1 MTMLTDAEQ
10 NQLNDELDGPI
21 THKIKRM
28 LSQAEQRI
36 LQQVAPIQDKVEQHD
51 GFITNFAQSFSHV
64 SGFLQKAT
72 GKK

>member
-51 GFITNFAQSFSHV
+51 GKIVEHE
-64 SGFLQKAT
+64 
-72 GKK
+72 GKLSRVFRAFNGAVKG